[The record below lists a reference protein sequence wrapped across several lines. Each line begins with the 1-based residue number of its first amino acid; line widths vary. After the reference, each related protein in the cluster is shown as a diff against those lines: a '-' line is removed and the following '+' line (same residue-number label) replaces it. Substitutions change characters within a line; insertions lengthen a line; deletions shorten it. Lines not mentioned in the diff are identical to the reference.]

1 MKLNLTTWQRLTLL
15 QMMNGVQGDL
25 RTVHKALKLIDLLE
39 LSPEEQEAI
48 GLQVTPDGTIRWTD
62 NGKRFEQEVKD
73 GNLVAFL
80 KEQVEARTDWPAVA
94 DVVDLAEQLGIG
106 ADDV

>member
-1 MKLNLTTWQRLTLL
+1 MQLNLTTWQRLTLL

-25 RTVHKALKLIDLLE
+25 RTVNKALKLIDLLE
-39 LSPEEQEAI
+39 LTPEEQEAI
-48 GLQVTPDGTIRWTD
+48 GLQATPDGTIRWAD
-62 NGKRFEQEVKD
+62 NGQRFELEVKD
-73 GNLVAFL
+73 GNLAAFL
-80 KEQVEARTDWPAVA
+80 KEQVEAKQDWPAVA

>member
-1 MKLNLTTWQRLTLL
+1 MQLNLTTWQRLTLL

-25 RTVHKALKLIDLLE
+25 RTVNKALKLVDLLE

-48 GLQVTPDGTIRWTD
+48 GLQATPDGAIRWAD
-62 NGKRFEQEVKD
+62 NGQRFELEVKD
-73 GNLVAFL
+73 GNLATFL
-80 KEQVEARTDWPAVA
+80 KEQVEAKKDWPAIA
-94 DVVDLAEQLGIG
+94 DVVDLAKQLGIS